1 MALPPKE
8 VPSGLAT
15 REYVK
20 LQYRYLFLGWY
31 TQSTKAMRLAIADSP
46 NSKSL
51 LEGQKQAKIAL
62 TVLEST
68 FFLKDTAEGIGDTVN
83 SLIDYGVTQADQAL
97 DKFAA
102 IKTAK
107 DSMKGVFSTV
117 KSLARDSFDKVM
129 EDLVLPGIGLPTK
142 EIPQGLSQAQYLK
155 MALQYERLGLPEQLR
170 KCLEQARKIAPASAD
185 GYKAVRYL
193 KTKAPVKSVP
203 LDASRRNM
211 EARQLQMVGKE
222 EAAKATLEDL
232 VRDYPD
238 FEWPYVGLSRLVLF
252 DGDIERAERLAKKA
266 TQINPNYIN
275 AWLGLAT
282 IYIIHWNI
290 EKAAKCMETANSLDF
305 EDKGCQ
311 SFKQLLEVIDSQ
323 GLRV

>member
-1 MALPPKE
+1 MLPPKE
-8 VPSGLAT
+8 VPAGLAA
-15 REYVK
+15 RDYLK

-31 TQSTKAMRLAIADSP
+31 KQSTKAMRLAIAGSPDP
-46 NSKSL
+46 NSSA
-51 LEGQKQAKIAL
+51 EGQKRAQIAL
-62 TVLEST
+62 SVLEST
-68 FFLKDTAEGIGDTVN
+68 FFLKDTAEGISDTVN
-83 SLIDYGVTQADQAL
+83 SLIDYGITQADQAL

-102 IKTAK
+102 IKSAK

-142 EIPQGLSQAQYLK
+142 EIPQGLSQAQYLS

-170 KCLEQARKIAPASAD
+170 KCLEQCRKVAPASAD
-185 GYKAVRYL
+185 GYKAIRFL
-193 KTKAPVKSVP
+193 RTKAPVKTVP

-222 EAAKATLEDL
+222 ELARGTLEDL
-232 VRDYPD
+232 VRDYPE

-252 DGDIERAERLAKKA
+252 DGEIERAERLAKKA
-266 TQINPNYIN
+266 TELNPSYIN

-282 IYIIHWNI
+282 IHIIHWNI
-290 EKAAKCMETANSLDF
+290 DKANKCVETANSLDS
-305 EDKGCQ
+305 EDKGCR
-311 SFKQLLEVIDSQ
+311 SFKHLLEHIDSQ

>member
-1 MALPPKE
+1 MLPPKD
-8 VPSGLAT
+8 VPEGLPA
-15 REYVK
+15 RDYIK

-31 TQSTKAMRLAIADSP
+31 KQSTKAMRLAMAGSP
-46 NSKSL
+46 PSSSSTE
-51 LEGQKQAKIAL
+51 EGQKRAMLAL
-62 TVLEST
+62 GVLEST

-83 SLIDYGVTQADQAL
+83 SLIDYGITQADQAL
-97 DKFAA
+97 DKFQAL
-102 IKTAK
+102 KSAK
-107 DSMKGVFSTV
+107 DSMKGMFSAV
-117 KSLARDSFDKVM
+117 KSLARDSFDKIM

-142 EIPQGLSQAQYLK
+142 EIPPGLTQEQYLS

-170 KCLEQARKIAPASAD
+170 KCLENARKIAPASAE

-193 KTKAPVKSVP
+193 KTKAPVHKVA

-222 EAAKATLEDL
+222 ELARGTLEDL

-252 DGDIERAERLAKKA
+252 DGEIERAEALAKKA
-266 TQINPNYIN
+266 TKINPNYIN

-282 IYIIHWNI
+282 IHLIHWNI
-290 EKAAKCMETANSLDF
+290 EKAHKCVETANSLDF
-305 EDKGCQ
+305 EDKGCR
-311 SFKQLLEVIDSQ
+311 SFKNLLEHIDSQ